1 LWLAILLGGTSLS
14 GGKGSVIGMPL
25 GAMVVAVLGNGLDML
40 NVLTFWQSVL
50 KGAIL
55 VAAVILNEKILA
67 TARKRSVMAVGG

>member
-1 LWLAILLGGTSLS
+1 MWLAILLGGTSLS
-14 GGKGSVIGMPL
+14 GGKGSVIGMLL

-50 KGAIL
+50 KGAIP

-67 TARKRSVMAVGG
+67 TARRRSLKAQPA